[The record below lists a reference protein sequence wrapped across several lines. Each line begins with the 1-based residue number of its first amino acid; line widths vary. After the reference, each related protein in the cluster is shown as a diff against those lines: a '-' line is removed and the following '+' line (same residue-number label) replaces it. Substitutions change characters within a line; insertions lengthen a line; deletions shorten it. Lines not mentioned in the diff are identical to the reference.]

1 MSLTFRLKHP
11 LTLPVDVAAIRLG
24 CLQGLTATEVA
35 QLPVWHGNR
44 SIACG
49 ELFEISGSPDDELLV
64 WIGDCRKVKSIG
76 AGLSHGTIRVEGDA
90 GMWLGEGM
98 SGGEICVIG
107 NSGDWTGA
115 EMRGGRIEIRG
126 SAGDHIGG
134 SRPGS
139 KRGMTGG
146 EILIHGDA
154 GDAAGV
160 RMRRGLIAVSGSIG
174 ASAAAGMIAGTIVAG
189 GDCGP
194 EPGRGMKR
202 GTLLFLKPDLPAPS
216 VTGFE
221 LANVVPLTF
230 VQLYLR
236 HLRSTGMLLPEISSE
251 TSFRLYRGDALELG
265 LGEILVPTSGH

>member
-1 MSLTFRLKHP
+1 MSLTFRLKSSP
-11 LTLPVDVAAIRLG
+11 SLPVDVAAI
-24 CLQGLTATEVA
+24 CLECLRGRTVTEVA
-35 QLPVWHGNR
+35 QLPIWHGNR
-44 SIACG
+44 SVACG
-49 ELFEISGSPDDELLV
+49 ELFEISGSCDDEFLV
-64 WIGDCRKVKSIG
+64 WVGDCRKVKSIG
-76 AGLSHGTIRVEGDA
+76 AKLSHGAIRVEGDA
-90 GMWLGEGM
+90 GMWLGAGM
-98 SGGEICVIG
+98 TGGEICVTG

-126 SAGDHIGG
+126 HAGHHAGG

-146 EILIHGDA
+146 EIFIHGDA

-174 ASAAAGMIAGTIVAG
+174 ASAGAGMIAGTIVAG

-216 VTGFE
+216 ATGFE

-236 HLRSTGMLLPEISSE
+236 HLRGAGLLLPEVSSE
-251 TSFRLYRGDALELG
+251 TPFRLYRGDVLEQG
-265 LGEILVPTSGH
+265 LGEILCR